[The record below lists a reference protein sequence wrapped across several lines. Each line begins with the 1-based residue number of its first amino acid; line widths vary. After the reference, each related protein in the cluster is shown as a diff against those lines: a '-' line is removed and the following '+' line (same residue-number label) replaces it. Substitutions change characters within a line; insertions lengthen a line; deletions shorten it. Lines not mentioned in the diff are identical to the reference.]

1 MALLSDAEAR
11 RYWAQTSP
19 GRREKAEACW
29 DSARPPRMRLKP
41 NGKHRTAAGTVA
53 QGLRPGRGSA
63 PLTVER
69 AGVLRI
75 VPCHWRIALLRRR
88 DLFCYRVAI
97 APWHAQAG
105 FCPECGVQLHSER

>member
-1 MALLSDAEAR
+1 
-11 RYWAQTSP
+11 
-19 GRREKAEACW
+19 
-29 DSARPPRMRLKP
+29 MRLKP

-63 PLTVER
+63 PFTVER

-88 DLFCYRVAI
+88 DLFCYRGTVACTSRFLFGMWSSTSFGTLI
-97 APWHAQAG
+97 GSKITIRAP
-105 FCPECGVQLHSER
+105 S